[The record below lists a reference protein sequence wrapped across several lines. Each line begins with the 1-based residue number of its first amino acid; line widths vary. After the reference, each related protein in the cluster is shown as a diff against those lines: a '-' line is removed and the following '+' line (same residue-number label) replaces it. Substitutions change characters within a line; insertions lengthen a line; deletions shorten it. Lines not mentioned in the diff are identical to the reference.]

1 MFPRFLSISLGC
13 FALGTLIATGA
24 SSQTCGTGTCT
35 DTPTFEQF
43 CFVGDGRL
51 EDTGVGCIL
60 FRADFSSLGITA
72 TLSNYGEFSVGD
84 RVHVEG
90 CAEIAFTLCQVAP
103 YHIRDNTIESLFPE
117 PEVPALGFS
126 GRAVAVILVAGLALW
141 FGKRFR

>member
-13 FALGTLIATGA
+13 FALGALIAPGA
-24 SSQTCGTGTCT
+24 SAQTCGTGTCT
-35 DTPTFEQF
+35 DTPTPEQF

-51 EDTGVGCIL
+51 EDPGVGCIV

-72 TLSNYGEFSVGD
+72 TLSNYGDFSVGD

-90 CAEIAFTLCQVAP
+90 CAEPVFSSCMVGG
-103 YHIRDNTIESLFPE
+103 YHIRDNTIESQFPE